1 MSLRGIRGAVTV
13 DENSKEKIWQT
24 ARQLVTEILLQN
36 ELAAENIGA
45 IIFSTTEDL
54 TAAFP
59 SSAIRQLPELR
70 LVPLFD
76 AREPAVE
83 NSLPL
88 CIRVLILAE
97 TDKEQNKI
105 RHVYL
110 GGAKNLRLDLESN
123 AQLVPC

>member
-13 DENSKEKIWQT
+13 DENSKEKIWLA
-24 ARQLVTEILLQN
+24 ARQLVTKILSLN
-36 ELAAENIGA
+36 ELRADTIGA

-59 SSAIRQLPELR
+59 SSAIRQLSALR

-88 CIRVLILAE
+88 CIRVLILAD
-97 TDKEQNKI
+97 TNKAQHEI
-105 RHVYL
+105 HHVYL
-110 GGAKNLRLDLESN
+110 GAAKNLRPDLESN
-123 AQLVPC
+123 S

>member
-1 MSLRGIRGAVTV
+1 MRGIRGAATV

-24 ARQLVTEILLQN
+24 ARLLVTEILSQN
-36 ELAAENIGA
+36 ELRAENLGA

-59 SSAIRQLPELR
+59 SSAIRQLPALR

-76 AREPAVE
+76 TREPAVD

-88 CIRVLILAE
+88 CIRVLILAD
-97 TDKEQNKI
+97 TDKAQNKI
-105 RHVYL
+105 HHVYL
-110 GGAKNLRLDLESN
+110 GGAKNLRPDLETS
-123 AQLVPC
+123 

>member
-13 DENSKEKIWQT
+13 DENSKEKIWSA
-24 ARQLVTEILLQN
+24 ARELVTKILSQN
-36 ELAAENIGA
+36 ELRADNIGA

-59 SSAIRQLPELR
+59 SSAIRQLPTLR

-76 AREPAVE
+76 TREPAVE

-88 CIRVLILAE
+88 CIRVLILADTE
-97 TDKEQNKI
+97 LEQDKVH
-105 RHVYL
+105 HVYL
-110 GGAKNLRLDLESN
+110 GGAKNLRPDLESN
-123 AQLVPC
+123 A

>member
-1 MSLRGIRGAVTV
+1 MAMRGIRGAITV
-13 DENSKEKIWQT
+13 NENSKEEIGLA
-24 ARQLVTEILLQN
+24 ARQLVTKILSLN
-36 ELAAENIGA
+36 ELRTENIGA

-59 SSAIRQLPELR
+59 STALRERPAFR

-76 AREPAVE
+76 TREPAVE

-88 CIRVLILAE
+88 CIRVLILA
-97 TDKEQNKI
+97 DLDRKQSDV

-110 GGAKNLRLDLESN
+110 GGAKNLRPDLDHK
-123 AQLVPC
+123 

>member
-1 MSLRGIRGAVTV
+1 MTMRGIRGAITV
-13 DENSKEKIWQT
+13 DENSKEKIWRAAQL
-24 ARQLVTEILLQN
+24 LVTEILSQN
-36 ELAAENIGA
+36 ELRAENLGA

-59 SSAIRQLPELR
+59 SSAVRQLSALS

-76 AREPAVE
+76 TREPAVE

-88 CIRVLILAE
+88 CIRVLIL
-97 TDKEQNKI
+97 TDTDAAQNKI

-110 GGAKNLRLDLESN
+110 GGAKNLRPDLDRD
-123 AQLVPC
+123 